1 MGKLGD
7 LLFAWA
13 PLAVVIVVWIAL
25 RPRIGGQMQES
36 IERARECVELQ
47 KQILACLEDIRT
59 ELKAV
64 RGS

>member
-7 LLFAWA
+7 LLFAWV
-13 PLAVVIVVWIAL
+13 PLAVVIVAWIAL
-25 RPRIGGQMQES
+25 RPRLSGQMQES

-47 KQILACLEDIRT
+47 KKILACLEDIRT

-64 RGS
+64 KGS

>member
-1 MGKLGD
+1 MGKFGE

-25 RPRIGGQMQES
+25 RPRIGGQMRES
-36 IERARECVELQ
+36 LERARESIELQ

-64 RGS
+64 KGS